1 MKIRKQILYAIC
13 IGFIFLVLHMFMAQF
28 QFDNLINFIVTALLM
43 LLAQLAAFSVLRKKT
58 AGTHSF
64 KSLLIFLCL
73 VQCMSVIFL
82 TLNAALNPYEPDTPF
97 ILIEVLISLLI
108 FGILFPALVT
118 TIIWFIMKK
127 KDTIS

>member
-28 QFDNLINFIVTALLM
+28 QFDNLINFIVSVVLM
-43 LLAQLAAFSVLRKKT
+43 ILAQLTAFSVLRKKT
-58 AGTHSF
+58 AGNHSF

-73 VQCMSVIFL
+73 TQCVSVIFL
-82 TLNAALNPYEPDTPF
+82 TLNAALNPFEPDVPF
-97 ILIEVLISLLI
+97 ILIEVLISLLT

-118 TIIWFIMKK
+118 TIIWFRTKK
-127 KDTIS
+127 KDRI